1 MAAVIEK
8 KGISLLHIEQSVY
21 EVSENIWMEIMDK
34 LNLELF
40 VVEYHK
46 SATPKAGQIKRH
58 ITRSQWEV
66 KIKTKKLQEARK
78 NTRDQEVSCFCL
90 NLIGS

>member
-1 MAAVIEK
+1 
-8 KGISLLHIEQSVY
+8 
-21 EVSENIWMEIMDK
+21 MEIMDK

-58 ITRSQWEV
+58 ITRSQ
-66 KIKTKKLQEARK
+66 
-78 NTRDQEVSCFCL
+78 
-90 NLIGS
+90 

>member
-1 MAAVIEK
+1 MAAVTEK

-21 EVSENIWMEIMDK
+21 EVSENSWMEIMDK

-66 KIKTKKLQEARK
+66 KIKTKKLQEAREK
-78 NTRDQEVSCFCL
+78 TRDQEVSCFFF